1 MPVAAGLASVGYQTV
16 ETAAAGVLL
25 GTAAGTEPAG
35 YLEERGVYCTGGWS
49 KALLALLAPLK
60 VWHLTKFWDDRG

>member
-25 GTAAGTEPAG
+25 GTAAGTELAG
-35 YLEERGVYCTGGWS
+35 YLEERGVYCT
-49 KALLALLAPLK
+49 A
-60 VWHLTKFWDDRG
+60 DDK

>member
-25 GTAAGTEPAG
+25 GTAAGAYSSG
-35 YLEERGVYCTGGWS
+35 S
-49 KALLALLAPLK
+49 
-60 VWHLTKFWDDRG
+60 